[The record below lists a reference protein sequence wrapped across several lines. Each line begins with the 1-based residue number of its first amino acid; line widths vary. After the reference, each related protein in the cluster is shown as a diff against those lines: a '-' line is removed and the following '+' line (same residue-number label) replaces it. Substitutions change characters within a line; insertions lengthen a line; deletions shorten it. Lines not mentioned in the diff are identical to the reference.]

1 MLSTAEVYSIER
13 GGERDSSLE
22 RSASFRGRVSKGRT
36 VRMAA
41 MFCRNMRGLFY
52 LVSEGSNGL
61 AARSIVHN
69 NFSNVGRKDDFLNGL
84 DLVELSDMSRVG
96 FVRLMRNSS
105 FVDEHAKKKTEDT
118 EEHPEDAIER
128 ASHELFKQSNVIEHH
143 EESPTEEPSAYTV
156 KDHIA
161 ENPGADVANEVWS
174 AKEQDGTSVFTDHSD
189 KESAEL

>member
-1 MLSTAEVYSIER
+1 MYSIER

-105 FVDEHAKKKTEDT
+105 FVDEHAKKKTEVCV
-118 EEHPEDAIER
+118 ELLQFLSEDYSCRPCIDEVASNDFVYFSSSLWKIECIREKQISLYAIWGYC
-128 ASHELFKQSNVIEHH
+128 FKDFAHNSLIWREIYLV
-143 EESPTEEPSAYTV
+143 PC
-156 KDHIA
+156 
-161 ENPGADVANEVWS
+161 
-174 AKEQDGTSVFTDHSD
+174 F
-189 KESAEL
+189 